1 MNATVPVPDHR
12 TAGGSIVPRILAASL
27 VVLALGAVL
36 GALGAAV
43 RPDVPAARAEI
54 AFGTVDDEDSA
65 ERAVRTQLS
74 LLTSRVLL
82 QPVADELGLPLT
94 AVEDAVRVQVLPD
107 TTVIRV
113 EARAA
118 TTDVALRIV
127 SAVVTEYVTT
137 SFAADFPV
145 HGLMPAQ
152 LSSPPYVPVSPVT
165 PGVLTGTGVGAAL
178 GLVVAGAA
186 CLVQSLHRPRW

>member
-1 MNATVPVPDHR
+1 MNAAVPVPDQR
-12 TAGGSIVPRILAASL
+12 TARRVVHRVLAASL
-27 VVLALGAVL
+27 VVVALGAL
-36 GALGAAV
+36 FGALGAAV
-43 RPDVPAARAEI
+43 RPDIPAARAEI
-54 AFGTVDDEDSA
+54 GFGTVDDEDSA
-65 ERAVRTQLS
+65 ERAVRTQVS
-74 LLTSRVLL
+74 LLTSRALQ
-82 QPVADELGLPLT
+82 QPVADELGLPLSE
-94 AVEDAVRVQVLPD
+94 VEDAVRVEVLPD

-127 SAVVTEYVTT
+127 SALVTEYVAT

-152 LSSPPYVPVSPVT
+152 LAIPPYVPVGAVT
-165 PGVLTGTGVGAAL
+165 PGALQGAGLGAAF

-186 CLVQSLHRPRW
+186 GLVQSLLRPRR